1 MNFSLRF
8 WIRQWLDI
16 NVDLQRYRQ
25 ELEINRAAVQ
35 ANTRQTMID
44 FLNQMS
50 AQSEAELRDKFA
62 MSALEARLTLKDGRT
77 RDEIVEDAYGDADAM
92 LRQRRGA

>member
-1 MNFSLRF
+1 M
-8 WIRQWLDI
+8 DI
-16 NVDLQRYRQ
+16 QRYRQ
-25 ELEINRAAVQ
+25 ELEINRAATQ
-35 ANTRQTMID
+35 ANIRQTMID
-44 FLNQMS
+44 FVNQMS
-50 AQSEAELRDKFA
+50 AQSSAQSEAEWRDRFA